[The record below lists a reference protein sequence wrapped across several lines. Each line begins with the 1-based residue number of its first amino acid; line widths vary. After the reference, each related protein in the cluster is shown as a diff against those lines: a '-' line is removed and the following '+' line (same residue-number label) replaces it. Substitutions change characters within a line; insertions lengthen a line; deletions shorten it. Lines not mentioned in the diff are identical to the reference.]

1 MKKNWL
7 IGGLAVVLVALAG
20 VAFVQGGGGAAEGE
34 EGAGLQPIAFP
45 HNLHAGSAEGQ
56 ANMDCQFCHFSA
68 ERSVDAGIPSVATC
82 WGCHQV
88 IPGRNAPEEVQKIEE
103 YMESGEPIPWVRLY
117 KISDHA
123 HFPHMRHIAAGLEC
137 QQCHGEIQEV
147 GPEGIQTR
155 TGLGRALL
163 GVDPGV
169 HENGPVWGGGNMGW
183 CIDCHRQPNEQGVQQ
198 ASTDCAVCHY

>member
-1 MKKNWL
+1 MRKNWL
-7 IGGLAVVLVALAG
+7 IGGLASVLIALAG
-20 VAFVQGGGGAAEGE
+20 VAFVQGGGAEAEGE
-34 EGAGLQPIAFP
+34 GATIQPIAFP
-45 HNLHAGSAEGQ
+45 HNLHAGNAEGQ

-88 IPGRNAPEEVQKIEE
+88 IPGRTNPQEVAKIEE

-123 HFPHMRHIAAGLEC
+123 HYPHMRHIAAGLAC
-137 QQCHGEIQEV
+137 QQCHGEIQQV
-147 GPEGIQTR
+147 GPEGIQTH
-155 TGLGRALL
+155 TGLAQVAFGTDV
-163 GVDPGV
+163 GVGD
-169 HENGPVWGGGNMGW
+169 NGPVWGGYNMGW

>member
-7 IGGLAVVLVALAG
+7 IGGLAGMLALAG
-20 VAFVQGGGGAAEGE
+20 VAFVQGGGAEAEGE
-34 EGAGLQPIAFP
+34 GATIQPIAFP
-45 HNLHAGSAEGQ
+45 HNLHAGNAEGQ

-88 IPGRNAPEEVQKIEE
+88 IPGRTNPQEVAKIEE

-123 HFPHMRHIAAGLEC
+123 HFPHMRHIAAGLAC
-137 QQCHGEIQEV
+137 QQCHGEIQQV
-147 GPEGIQTR
+147 GPEGIQTH
-155 TGLGRALL
+155 TGVAQVFLGTDV
-163 GVDPGV
+163 GVGD
-169 HENGPVWGGGNMGW
+169 NGPVWGGYNMGW
-183 CIDCHRQPNEQGVQQ
+183 CVDCHRQPNEQGVQQ